1 MLETIEKLAQP
12 GMRFMRQMQ
21 LSLKFALITAAFT
34 IPLGI
39 ALYAVIGYSD
49 ANIDFAANE
58 LRGAAYLKLLNP
70 LLNHSSISSSDLTA
84 TSQLKIQD
92 DDALKI
98 GNTLDSLS
106 KRSDVQLADTWID
119 LYTDIGDNSQLILDP
134 DLDSFYA
141 MTVVVDYGPK
151 LMSASKALS
160 KKLNNGASDP
170 AAIADIRYLETRIKE
185 LQTRIQQAEQRASKA
200 NATLATRLDTDA
212 WQTSINKLLGGV
224 DAALSGNG
232 SATAQASSVA
242 AEASAETL
250 QLINKNLGVLTEL
263 LQRRIDSIA
272 ARRNS
277 IVLLTLV
284 CLAVCC
290 YLMTSFY
297 FSDRSGFAAL
307 KLRMD
312 KLASGDLTVN
322 YPARGRDEIG
332 VLINAFNDSRAQL
345 QVLVER
351 IHHAADSIS
360 TAGREISAAN
370 MDLADRSSAQAAVID
385 ETAHRIKQVT
395 DKVQTNLEAA
405 SNANSIAREA
415 HGAAGNGKV
424 VVDSVVT
431 TMDAMT
437 GSSKRIGA
445 IIDVINEIAFQTNL
459 LALNAAV
466 EAARAGEQGRGF
478 AVVAGE
484 VRNLAQRCAKAASEI
499 THLIKASVD
508 DVDKGVSQVAKAG
521 TSMNEI
527 LTSVKSV
534 SGIMS
539 DMTEASKAQID
550 AITGIDDAVGK
561 INADAQQN
569 AAIVEQT
576 AAAADLLRE
585 QVNVLVESVG
595 HFTLG
600 SEQDIQPA
608 QQQQH
613 SSHSS
618 HSDVAEPIRQ
628 VA

>member
-1 MLETIEKLAQP
+1 MLETVEKFVQP
-12 GMRFMRQMQ
+12 GMRLMRQ
-21 LSLKFALITAAFT
+21 LPLTLKFAVITAAFML
-34 IPLGI
+34 PLGV
-39 ALYAVIGYSD
+39 ALHAVINYST

-58 LRGAAYLKLLNP
+58 LRGATYLQALNP
-70 LLNHSSISSSDLTA
+70 LLNRGSVSAHDLLQA
-84 TSQLKIQD
+84 DQLKLQD
-92 DDALKI
+92 GDALKV
-98 GNTLDSLS
+98 GVALESLS
-106 KRSDVQLADTWID
+106 KYSEQQLADAWIE

-134 DLDSFYA
+134 DLDSYYIMA
-141 MTVVVDYGPK
+141 VVVDYGPK
-151 LMSASKALS
+151 LIAASKALS
-160 KKLNNGASDP
+160 SKLGNGASDP
-170 AAIADIRYLETRIKE
+170 ATIAEIRFLETRIKD
-185 LQTRIQQAEQRASKA
+185 LQARIQQALQRAGKA
-200 NATLATRLDTDA
+200 NTTLSTSLSTAS
-212 WQTSINKLLGGV
+212 WQAAMDQLFNGV
-224 DAALSGNG
+224 DTVLAGNNSGSAKAIAITAMASTETLLLTNKSLTALS
-232 SATAQASSVA
+232 
-242 AEASAETL
+242 
-250 QLINKNLGVLTEL
+250 EL
-263 LQRRIDSIA
+263 LQKRIDGL
-272 ARRNS
+272 ARQRNS
-277 IVLLTLV
+277 IVLLSLA
-284 CLAVCC
+284 CLLVCC
-290 YLMTSFY
+290 YFVTSFY
-297 FSDRSGFAAL
+297 CSDRRGFSAL
-307 KLRMD
+307 KSRMD

-332 VLINAFNDSRAQL
+332 LLINSFNDSRAQL

-351 IHHAADSIS
+351 IHHAADTIS
-360 TAGREISAAN
+360 TAGAEISSAN
-370 MDLADRSSAQAAVID
+370 MDLANRSSLQAAVID

-424 VVDSVVT
+424 VVDSVVV

-484 VRNLAQRCAKAASEI
+484 VRNLAQRCATAASEI
-499 THLIKASVD
+499 TVLIKASVG
-508 DVDKGVSQVAKAG
+508 DVDKGVGQVAKAG
-521 TSMNEI
+521 TAMNEI
-527 LTSVKSV
+527 LASVKSV

-539 DMTEASKAQID
+539 EMTEASKAQIT

-585 QVNVLVESVG
+585 QAKVLVESVG

-600 SEQDIQPA
+600 TEQNTRPLSRSNADSGHHASEPMR
-608 QQQQH
+608 H
-613 SSHSS
+613 
-618 HSDVAEPIRQ
+618 VA
-628 VA
+628 